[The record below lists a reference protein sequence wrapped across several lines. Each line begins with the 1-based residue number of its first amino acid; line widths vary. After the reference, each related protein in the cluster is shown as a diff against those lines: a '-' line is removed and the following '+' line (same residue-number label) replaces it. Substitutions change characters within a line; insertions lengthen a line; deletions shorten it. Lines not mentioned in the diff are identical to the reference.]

1 MLPVMATSPQT
12 SDHDREAADDGTPG
26 NQSIP
31 AMLRGIRS
39 HLAEHVNI
47 LSGVRGSVE
56 SSLSTWPVVLPSHVY
71 LTLCSRTAAEAG
83 AASVACHRVN

>member
-1 MLPVMATSPQT
+1 MLPAMATSPQT
-12 SDHDREAADDGTPG
+12 SDHDREADDGTPG

-47 LSGVRGSVE
+47 LAGVRDSVE
-56 SSLSTWPVVLPSHVY
+56 TSLSTPGACRL
-71 LTLCSRTAAEAG
+71 RTHDPG
-83 AASVACHRVN
+83 T

>member
-47 LSGVRGSVE
+47 LAGVRASVE
-56 SSLSTWPVVLPSHVY
+56 TSLSTTFWRSPPGSGPVSAQER
-71 LTLCSRTAAEAG
+71 TLVQTG
-83 AASVACHRVN
+83 G